1 MNAKIAREPPKILAT
16 SSSTL
21 LRMSLLASNYVMCP
35 LIISKGSLDE
45 QAFQRQPV
53 IGPLPDMINDDL
65 PRNLEYLDASFGA
78 AAGLRPFD
86 DEDEEDEFFEVE
98 RGKDLQFHKIRI
110 RPPEERPADDE
121 SDTESYVSEV
131 IPDID
136 LDEIRK
142 GYTDDGPRRSK
153 RLNKPNK

>member
-86 DEDEEDEFFEVE
+86 DEENEFF
-98 RGKDLQFHKIRI
+98 
-110 RPPEERPADDE
+110 PEETGT
-121 SDTESYVSEV
+121 DTNEVDNIVSRHGGETIKVLNFPIEV
-131 IPDID
+131 IDNYYDTLAPSS
-136 LDEIRK
+136 LDFASE
-142 GYTDDGPRRSK
+142 
-153 RLNKPNK
+153 

>member
-1 MNAKIAREPPKILAT
+1 MDLRYFGPVVVVHRTKGKSYLCCELNGAMIQGKIAQFRVIPF
-16 SSSTL
+16 
-21 LRMSLLASNYVMCP
+21 
-35 LIISKGSLDE
+35 E
-45 QAFQRQPV
+45 QRYR
-53 IGPLPDMINDDL
+53 LDL
-65 PRNLEYLDASFGA
+65 PGDALDIIDVTQEELEALANEE
-78 AAGLRPFD
+78 
-86 DEDEEDEFFEVE
+86 EDEEDEFFEVE